1 MANYRMTQT
10 GRDVILRAPHNME
23 TWKIVRDLF
32 LTLKELSWEQ
42 LSHACRDHNHSAGG
56 DAFIPYM
63 LQRKWIEGV

>member
-1 MANYRMTQT
+1 
-10 GRDVILRAPHNME
+10 ME